1 MGFFSDVLIH
11 ALCITLKATASL
23 KTAEKVKKEKEKL
36 LTSLDGQVKVL
47 AWYEDRLLGEPF
59 FL

>member
-1 MGFFSDVLIH
+1 VYNTKSQSILENRREGV
-11 ALCITLKATASL
+11 
-23 KTAEKVKKEKEKL
+23 KEKEKL